1 MFRDFIGNGIYES
14 GIKKG
19 YPRIRKYFGRISD
32 FIALLRPFT
41 LLAPVIVGF
50 FGSLICLK
58 GEFWNHWL
66 EVVYVTFT
74 LMLCQAVGQCIN
86 QACGVDEDR
95 INKPYRPIPSGR
107 VSVEEAYGLA
117 FLLTLISLW
126 RGFTVSINFGLW
138 IVIILFF
145 AVFYNLKPFQARK
158 YVWVNLLWMSVS
170 RGPLPFVVIWSAFRD
185 PFELKPWLLGSVAFL
200 WVFAFQPTK
209 DLTDIEGDKKFG
221 IRTLPVVYGVD
232 KTKSFIKWFSILPFL
247 PLVLYIQF
255 GLLSLPYL
263 LLLNLAII
271 REVGIWGFERK
282 TSITEN
288 TVGWICFYAGLSLIF
303 VLSYIAE
310 VM

>member
-1 MFRDFIGNGIYES
+1 MVKLPKYY
-14 GIKKG
+14 GIKHG
-19 YPRIRKYFGRISD
+19 YPRVEKLFGRVAAYIQL
-32 FIALLRPFT
+32 IRPFT

-58 GEFWNHWL
+58 SEFWSHWL

-107 VSVEEAYGLA
+107 VSIEEAYGLA

-158 YVWVNLLWMSVS
+158 YVWINLLWMSVS
-170 RGPLPFVVIWSAFRD
+170 RGLLPFVVIWSAFRN
-185 PFELKPWLLGSVAFL
+185 PFELKPWLLGSIAFL

-209 DLTDIEGDKKFG
+209 DITDVEGDRKFG
-221 IRTLPVVYGVD
+221 IKTLPVVYGVD

-263 LLLNLAII
+263 LLLNLAIV
-271 REVGIWGFERK
+271 REIGIWGFDK
-282 TSITEN
+282 KLGPLEN
-288 TVGWICFYAGLSLIF
+288 TMSWACFYLGLSLIF
-303 VLSYIAE
+303 MLSYIAE